1 MKHMRKLLLIA
12 AIAVPA
18 GAASAQTVG
27 NVGAFNAAATGA
39 PPGAGARTLSLG
51 GDVVQNERLQTDAQG
66 TAQIV
71 FLDKSALNVGRNS
84 SIIVDRFVYDPGR
97 GAGAM
102 TTSLTRGALRYVGG
116 QVSHTTGAVIETPS
130 ASIGVRG
137 GIVTVLYEGG
147 QLRVI
152 SGYGTTTIS
161 NAAGSQVLRRPGFE
175 VIVPGAGSPPSPPQ
189 PLDPAALASI
199 EKRFLSAHGQKGGAR
214 IPPTDAGAARAGVG
228 SHRPD
233 PASPNGAL
241 PGLDGGLAQQY
252 STTRNLGSTPL
263 IPRCRPRSTPG
274 LGPGQICD

>member
-12 AIAVPA
+12 AIAASTGP
-18 GAASAQTVG
+18 ASAQTVG

-39 PPGAGARTLSLG
+39 PPGVGARALSLG

-84 SIIVDRFVYDPGR
+84 SIVVDRFVYDPGR

-137 GIVTVLYEGG
+137 GIVTAIYEGG

-152 SGYGTTTIS
+152 SGYGTTTIA

-175 VIVPGAGSPPSPPQ
+175 VVVPSAGSPPSLPQ

-214 IPPTDAGAARAGVG
+214 IPPTDAGSARAGVG

-233 PASPNGAL
+233 PASPTGAF
-241 PGLDGGLAQQY
+241 PGADTGLAQQFT
-252 STTRNLGSTPL
+252 TTRNTSFVGS
-263 IPRCRPRSTPG
+263 IPRCRPRTIPG
-274 LGPGQICD
+274 LAPTQICD